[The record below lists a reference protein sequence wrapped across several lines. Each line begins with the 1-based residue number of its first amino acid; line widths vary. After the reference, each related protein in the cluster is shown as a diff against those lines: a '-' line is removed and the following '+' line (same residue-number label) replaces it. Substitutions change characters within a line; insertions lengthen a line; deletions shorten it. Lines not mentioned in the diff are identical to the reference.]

1 MNQFISR
8 VKSFALRYESQKDVI
23 EKLYLPAILES
34 HQRVILIHGISKLIE
49 NKIRDEFV
57 KDFISK
63 NTLLREYIANN
74 TLKFTNENRI
84 ISESKNEFRT
94 DIEFFISFYGNFV
107 IECKRLSSA
116 ESRYIKG
123 RAVNGEY
130 KIDGIERFVNLAYS
144 KNDTF
149 ACMLAF
155 VINGNPKLIMEKLR
169 DLVESFHP
177 SKIPNNLI
185 KKRCGE
191 WEMSFQSLHNRAD
204 NTDIQIYHFF
214 FPFIKSP
221 E

>member
-1 MNQFISR
+1 MNQFISSI
-8 VKSFALRYESQKDVI
+8 KSSALRYESQKDVI
-23 EKLYLPAILES
+23 ENLYLPAIVES
-34 HQRVILIHGISKLIE
+34 YNRICLIHGISKLIE
-49 NKIRDEFV
+49 NKIRDEFI
-57 KDFISK
+57 KDFQYK
-63 NTLLREYIANN
+63 NTLLKDYIDNN
-74 TLKFTNENRI
+74 TIKLTNETRI
-84 ISESKNEFRT
+84 LSESKNEFRT

-123 RAVNGEY
+123 RDVNGEY
-130 KIDGIERFVNLAYS
+130 KVDGIERFVNLAYS
-144 KNDTF
+144 KNDTS

-155 VINGNPKLIMEKLR
+155 VINGNPQLIMEKLR

-185 KKRCGE
+185 KKRCAD

-204 NTDIQIYHFF
+204 NSDIQIYHFF
-214 FPFIKSP
+214 FPFLKST